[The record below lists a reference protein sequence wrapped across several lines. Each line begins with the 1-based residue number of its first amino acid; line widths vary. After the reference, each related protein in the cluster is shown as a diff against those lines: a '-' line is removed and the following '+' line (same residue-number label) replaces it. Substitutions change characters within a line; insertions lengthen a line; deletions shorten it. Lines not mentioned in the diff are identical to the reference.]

1 MPAIMGIIISVL
13 HPKGVIIAVAAPVGL
28 WRGDSR
34 LLQVL
39 QMEGLNAVHRGIYG
53 GAEGKSRKMRDGFPG
68 IRTRA
73 DKPIVIMTYNM
84 LSIFEDPTLSAR
96 NPAVKLPYGA
106 AVLGEVPHCRA
117 TTADAPKTRVA

>member
-1 MPAIMGIIISVL
+1 MPYIEAYM
-13 HPKGVIIAVAAPVGL
+13 AAQKV
-28 WRGDSR
+28 R
-34 LLQVL
+34 
-39 QMEGLNAVHRGIYG
+39 
-53 GAEGKSRKMRDGFPG
+53 SRKMRDGFPG

-96 NPAVKLPYGA
+96 NPAVKHPTGRQYWEKYPIA
-106 AVLGEVPHCRA
+106 AA